1 MTDNKNKITDYSD
14 PDFYN
19 LMMIDESKW
28 KYKVTFNSTYK
39 KKFDGNKFQPDLNI
53 QKYSSIQMKRILKF
67 EKTFTNVE
75 PIGFIA
81 LEVKDNEF
89 LHYHCIF
96 SDLKCIDSIKSLFP
110 TTPGSGW
117 LQCYP
122 DPYRKIEECGTN
134 WIGYILKRTIKESIY
149 YTPSLMREIKYAKR
163 GIRAIEKQTGLIDE
177 RNLYLMPYLSKERI
191 RNHTILSNFKE
202 IYERD

>member
-1 MTDNKNKITDYSD
+1 MLSNKNKMVDYSD
-14 PDFYN
+14 ADFYN
-19 LMMIDESKW
+19 LMMIDDSKW
-28 KYKVTFNSTYK
+28 KHKVTFNTTYK
-39 KKFDGNKFQPDLNI
+39 KKFDGDKFCPDLNI
-53 QKYSSIQMKRILKF
+53 QKYSSIQMKRILKL
-67 EKTFTNVE
+67 EKTFTNKE

-96 SDLKCIDSIKSLFP
+96 SELKCIDSIKSLFP

-122 DPYRKIEECGTN
+122 DPYTKIEECGTN
-134 WIGYILKRTIKESIY
+134 WIGYILKRTIKESVY

-163 GIRAIEKQTGLIDE
+163 GIQTIEKQTGLIDE

-191 RNHTILSNFKE
+191 QKHNTISKFKE
-202 IYERD
+202 LYEQD

>member
-39 KKFDGNKFQPDLNI
+39 KKFDGNKFQPDLNT

-96 SDLKCIDSIKSLFP
+96 SDLKCIGSIKSLFP

-117 LQCYP
+117 LQCHT

-134 WIGYILKRTIKESIY
+134 WIGYILKRTIKESVY

-163 GIRAIEKQTGLIDE
+163 GIQTIEKQTGLIDE

>member
-1 MTDNKNKITDYSD
+1 MTDNKNQITDYSD

-39 KKFDGNKFQPDLNI
+39 KKFDGNKFQPDLNT
-53 QKYSSIQMKRILKF
+53 QKYSSIQMKRILKL
-67 EKTFTNVE
+67 EKTFTNVD

-122 DPYRKIEECGTN
+122 DPYCKIEECGTN
-134 WIGYILKRTIKESIY
+134 WIGYILKRTIKESVY

-163 GIRAIEKQTGLIDE
+163 GIQTIEKQTGLIDE